1 VGTIRGLKHDGLA
14 CVDPGAGPC
23 RLPEFRDAYSNLLSS
38 GRTMSMYPWA
48 EPDDY
53 DEEVSV
59 VASQL
64 ALVPAAVEAE
74 P

>member
-1 VGTIRGLKHDGLA
+1 
-14 CVDPGAGPC
+14 
-23 RLPEFRDAYSNLLSS
+23 
-38 GRTMSMYPWA
+38 MYPWV

-64 ALVPAAVEAE
+64 ALVPAVVEAE